1 MKFEYKPG
9 RFYTEKDG
17 KVIAKLIFMIGNNVV
32 SINHTFVDP
41 SYWGRGIAGKL
52 MLEIINYAQ
61 EHQFMIEP
69 VCTYAKQFF
78 TRTDKYNDLLLK

>member
-41 SYWGRGIAGKL
+41 SY
-52 MLEIINYAQ
+52 
-61 EHQFMIEP
+61 
-69 VCTYAKQFF
+69 
-78 TRTDKYNDLLLK
+78 